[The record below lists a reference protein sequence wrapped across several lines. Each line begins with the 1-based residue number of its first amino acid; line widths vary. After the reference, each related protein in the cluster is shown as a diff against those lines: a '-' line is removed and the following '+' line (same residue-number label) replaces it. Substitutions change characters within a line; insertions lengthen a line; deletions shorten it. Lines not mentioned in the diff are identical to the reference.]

1 MTLLRV
7 TGCDSVSGH
16 DFSRADYRREN
27 RGFSRWLNLLALAVL
42 VLFASLA
49 VAQDLP
55 SVQLNTNNVTGKQLE
70 DLTQKAV
77 ARDYAKAWST
87 FAKAME
93 TNNAD
98 LVDGDFVGVAA
109 DKLTAGIEQQ
119 AKSGLHQRYVDHGHK
134 VDVLFYS
141 PDGTSMQLRDTT
153 QLEVQLLEGDKVL
166 HSDNVTRQY
175 ISLMTPTEVRWKV
188 RVLQQVEK

>member
-1 MTLLRV
+1 MTSLRLL
-7 TGCDSVSGH
+7 GH
-16 DFSRADYRREN
+16 DLRADQR
-27 RGFSRWLNLLALAVL
+27 SRWSKPVVL
-42 VLFASLA
+42 PVLILFASLGA
-49 VAQDLP
+49 AQELP
-55 SVQLNTNNVTGKQLE
+55 SVQLNTNNVAGKQLE

-87 FAKAME
+87 LAKATE

-98 LVDGDFVGVAA
+98 LIDSDFVGVAA
-109 DKLTAGIEQQ
+109 DKLTTGIEQQ
-119 AKSGLHQRYVDHGHK
+119 AKSGLHRRYVDHGHK

-141 PDGTSMQLRDTT
+141 PDGTSMQLRDTA
-153 QLEVQLLEGDKVL
+153 QLEVQLLDGDKVL

-188 RVLQQVEK
+188 RVLQEVQK